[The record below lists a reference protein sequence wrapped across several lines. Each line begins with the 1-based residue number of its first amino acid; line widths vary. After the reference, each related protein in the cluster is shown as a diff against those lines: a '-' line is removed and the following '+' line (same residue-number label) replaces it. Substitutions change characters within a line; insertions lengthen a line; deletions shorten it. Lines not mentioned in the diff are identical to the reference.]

1 MSRDLLEHLNSIP
14 FSPKKMLYMSLIFY
28 IFLVLIIY
36 YRDRKQNNY
45 SIYDKLSLVE
55 LALMLAILYSLRYS
69 YNGVVLLVLMDIFYD
84 SKEFQL
90 TTDKKHYLIFAL
102 ISLFT
107 LLFTNYDLISSL
119 INAVSIDP
127 YIHMYPN
134 KVHGLLIMGRQVI
147 ISLNLI
153 TFMIW
158 LLLYIL
164 TALKEKQQIEAKL
177 QLAAQANRDLEN
189 YMALSEK
196 IAEDRE
202 RKRIARDIH
211 DTLGHALKEK
221 QQIEAKLQLAAQANR
236 DLENYMALSEKI
248 AEDRERKR
256 IARDIHDTLG
266 HALTGISAGLDA
278 VDVLVD
284 TNPSLAKQ
292 QLRKIS
298 KAVRDGLSDV
308 RRSLKNL
315 RPTALENATLEEAM
329 KNLCKEYEALSHL
342 KIHFNYNWGNVDF
355 EVVKEDSLFRIIQES
370 ITNTVRHGHAQ
381 NIWIDLDANMI
392 CYNLII
398 YDDGVGE
405 NNIKMGY
412 GLKQIKE
419 RVYAL
424 GGEIKFNGEKGF
436 RIEITLPK

>member
-1 MSRDLLEHLNSIP
+1 MEKKQRVKQVQRILIIINFCAILYHGLIFYFGTKIAEDTRMSRDLLEHLNSIP
-14 FSPKKMLYMSLIFY
+14 FSPKKMLYMSFIFY

-36 YRDRKQNNY
+36 YRNRKQNNY

-211 DTLGHALKEK
+211 DTLGHAL
-221 QQIEAKLQLAAQANR
+221 
-236 DLENYMALSEKI
+236 
-248 AEDRERKR
+248 
-256 IARDIHDTLG
+256 
-266 HALTGISAGLDA
+266 TGISAGLDA

-342 KIHFNYNWGNVDF
+342 KIHFNYNWGDVDF

>member
-1 MSRDLLEHLNSIP
+1 
-14 FSPKKMLYMSLIFY
+14 
-28 IFLVLIIY
+28 
-36 YRDRKQNNY
+36 
-45 SIYDKLSLVE
+45 
-55 LALMLAILYSLRYS
+55 MLAILYSLRYS

-164 TALKEKQQIEAKL
+164 T
-177 QLAAQANRDLEN
+177 
-189 YMALSEK
+189 
-196 IAEDRE
+196 
-202 RKRIARDIH
+202 
-211 DTLGHALKEK
+211 ALKEK

>member
-1 MSRDLLEHLNSIP
+1 MEKKQRVKQVQRILIIINFCAILYHGLIFYFGTKIAEDTRMSRDLLEHLNSIP

-211 DTLGHALKEK
+211 DTLGHAL
-221 QQIEAKLQLAAQANR
+221 
-236 DLENYMALSEKI
+236 
-248 AEDRERKR
+248 
-256 IARDIHDTLG
+256 
-266 HALTGISAGLDA
+266 TGISAGLDA

-398 YDDGVGE
+398 YDDGIGK

-424 GGEIKFNGEKGF
+424 GGEIKFDGEKGF

>member
-1 MSRDLLEHLNSIP
+1 MEKKQRVKQVQRILIIINFCAILYHGLIFYFGTKIAEDTRMSRDLLEHLNSIP

-189 YMALSEK
+189 YMV
-196 IAEDRE
+196 
-202 RKRIARDIH
+202 
-211 DTLGHALKEK
+211 
-221 QQIEAKLQLAAQANR
+221 
-236 DLENYMALSEKI
+236 LSEKI

>member
-1 MSRDLLEHLNSIP
+1 MEKKQRVKQVQRILIIINFCAILYHGLIFYFGTKIAEDTRMSRDLLEHLNSIP

-134 KVHGLLIMGRQVI
+134 KVHGLLLMGRQVI

-164 TALKEKQQIEAKL
+164 T
-177 QLAAQANRDLEN
+177 
-189 YMALSEK
+189 
-196 IAEDRE
+196 
-202 RKRIARDIH
+202 
-211 DTLGHALKEK
+211 ALKEK

>member
-1 MSRDLLEHLNSIP
+1 MEKKQRVKQVQRILIIINFCAILYHGLIFYFGTKIAEDTRMSRDLLEHLNSVP

-36 YRDRKQNNY
+36 YRNRKQNNY

-164 TALKEKQQIEAKL
+164 T
-177 QLAAQANRDLEN
+177 
-189 YMALSEK
+189 
-196 IAEDRE
+196 
-202 RKRIARDIH
+202 
-211 DTLGHALKEK
+211 ALKEK

>member
-1 MSRDLLEHLNSIP
+1 MEKKQRVKQVQRILIIINFCAILYHGLIFYFGTKIAEDTRMRRDLLEHLNSIP

-90 TTDKKHYLIFAL
+90 TTDKKHYLVFAL

-211 DTLGHALKEK
+211 DTLGHAL
-221 QQIEAKLQLAAQANR
+221 
-236 DLENYMALSEKI
+236 
-248 AEDRERKR
+248 
-256 IARDIHDTLG
+256 
-266 HALTGISAGLDA
+266 TGISAGLDA

-284 TNPSLAKQ
+284 NNPSLAKE

-342 KIHFNYNWGNVDF
+342 KIHFNYNWGDVDF

-398 YDDGVGE
+398 YDDGIGK

-424 GGEIKFNGEKGF
+424 GGEIKFDGEKGF

>member
-1 MSRDLLEHLNSIP
+1 MEKKQRVKQVQRILIIINFCAILYHGLIFYFGTKIAEDTRMSRDLLEHLNSIP

-36 YRDRKQNNY
+36 YRNRKQNNY

-164 TALKEKQQIEAKL
+164 T
-177 QLAAQANRDLEN
+177 
-189 YMALSEK
+189 
-196 IAEDRE
+196 
-202 RKRIARDIH
+202 
-211 DTLGHALKEK
+211 ALKEK

>member
-1 MSRDLLEHLNSIP
+1 MEKKQRVKQVQRILIIINFCAILYHGLIFYFGTKIAEDTRMSRDLLEHLNSIP

-177 QLAAQANRDLEN
+177 QLA
-189 YMALSEK
+189 
-196 IAEDRE
+196 
-202 RKRIARDIH
+202 
-211 DTLGHALKEK
+211 T
-221 QQIEAKLQLAAQANR
+221 QANR

>member
-1 MSRDLLEHLNSIP
+1 MEKKQRVKQVQRILIIINFCAILYHGLIFYFGTKIAEDTRMSRDLLEHLNSIP

-211 DTLGHALKEK
+211 DTLGHAL
-221 QQIEAKLQLAAQANR
+221 
-236 DLENYMALSEKI
+236 
-248 AEDRERKR
+248 
-256 IARDIHDTLG
+256 
-266 HALTGISAGLDA
+266 TGISAGLDA

-342 KIHFNYNWGNVDF
+342 KIHFNYNWGDVDF

-436 RIEITLPK
+436 HIEITLPK

>member
-1 MSRDLLEHLNSIP
+1 MEKKQRVKQVQRILIIINFCAILYHGLIFYFGTKIAEDTRMSRDLLEHLNSIP

-36 YRDRKQNNY
+36 YRNRKQNNY

-211 DTLGHALKEK
+211 DTLGHAL
-221 QQIEAKLQLAAQANR
+221 
-236 DLENYMALSEKI
+236 
-248 AEDRERKR
+248 
-256 IARDIHDTLG
+256 
-266 HALTGISAGLDA
+266 TGISAGLDA

-284 TNPSLAKQ
+284 NNPSLAKQ

-342 KIHFNYNWGNVDF
+342 KIYFNYNWGDVDF

>member
-1 MSRDLLEHLNSIP
+1 MEKKQRVKQVQRILIIINFCAILYHGLIFYFGTKIAEDTRMSRDLLEHLNSIP

-211 DTLGHALKEK
+211 DTLGHAL
-221 QQIEAKLQLAAQANR
+221 
-236 DLENYMALSEKI
+236 
-248 AEDRERKR
+248 
-256 IARDIHDTLG
+256 
-266 HALTGISAGLDA
+266 TGISAGLDA

-308 RRSLKNL
+308 RHSLKNL

>member
-1 MSRDLLEHLNSIP
+1 MEKKQRVKQVQRILIIINFCAILYHGLIFYFGTKIAEDTRMSRDLLEHLNSIP

-36 YRDRKQNNY
+36 YRNRKQNNY

-211 DTLGHALKEK
+211 DTLGHAL
-221 QQIEAKLQLAAQANR
+221 
-236 DLENYMALSEKI
+236 
-248 AEDRERKR
+248 
-256 IARDIHDTLG
+256 
-266 HALTGISAGLDA
+266 TGISAGLDA
-278 VDVLVD
+278 VAVLVD

>member
-1 MSRDLLEHLNSIP
+1 MEKKQRVKQVQRILIIINFCAILYHGLIFYFGTKIAEDTRMSRDLLEHLNSIP

-177 QLAAQANRDLEN
+177 QLV
-189 YMALSEK
+189 
-196 IAEDRE
+196 
-202 RKRIARDIH
+202 
-211 DTLGHALKEK
+211 
-221 QQIEAKLQLAAQANR
+221 AQANR

-342 KIHFNYNWGNVDF
+342 KIHFNYNWGDVDF

>member
-1 MSRDLLEHLNSIP
+1 MEKKQRVKQVQRILIIINFCAILYHELIFYFGTKIAEDTRMSRDLLEHLNSIP

-177 QLAAQANRDLEN
+177 QLAAQANRNLEN

-211 DTLGHALKEK
+211 DTLGH
-221 QQIEAKLQLAAQANR
+221 
-236 DLENYMALSEKI
+236 
-248 AEDRERKR
+248 
-256 IARDIHDTLG
+256 T
-266 HALTGISAGLDA
+266 LTGISAGLDA

>member
-1 MSRDLLEHLNSIP
+1 MEKKQRVKQVQRILIIINFCAILYHGLIFYFGTKIAEDTRMSRDLLEHLNSIP

-164 TALKEKQQIEAKL
+164 T
-177 QLAAQANRDLEN
+177 
-189 YMALSEK
+189 
-196 IAEDRE
+196 
-202 RKRIARDIH
+202 
-211 DTLGHALKEK
+211 ALKEK

-436 RIEITLPK
+436 HIEITLPK

>member
-1 MSRDLLEHLNSIP
+1 MEKKQIVKQVQRILIIINFCAILYHGLIFYFGTKIAEDTRMSRDLLEHLNSIP

-211 DTLGHALKEK
+211 DTLGHAL
-221 QQIEAKLQLAAQANR
+221 
-236 DLENYMALSEKI
+236 
-248 AEDRERKR
+248 
-256 IARDIHDTLG
+256 
-266 HALTGISAGLDA
+266 TGISAGLDA

-342 KIHFNYNWGNVDF
+342 KIHFNYNWGDVDF

>member
-1 MSRDLLEHLNSIP
+1 MEKKQRVKQVQRILIIINFCAILYHGLIFYFGTKIAEDTRMSRDLLEHLNSIP

-90 TTDKKHYLIFAL
+90 TTDKKHYLVFAL

-211 DTLGHALKEK
+211 DTLGHAL
-221 QQIEAKLQLAAQANR
+221 
-236 DLENYMALSEKI
+236 
-248 AEDRERKR
+248 
-256 IARDIHDTLG
+256 
-266 HALTGISAGLDA
+266 TGISAGLDA

-284 TNPSLAKQ
+284 NNPSLAKE

-342 KIHFNYNWGNVDF
+342 KIHFNYNWGDVDF

-398 YDDGVGE
+398 YDDGVGK

>member
-1 MSRDLLEHLNSIP
+1 MEKKQRVKQVQRILIIINFCAILYHGLIFYFGTKIAEDTRMSRDLLEHLNSIP

-211 DTLGHALKEK
+211 DTLGHAL
-221 QQIEAKLQLAAQANR
+221 
-236 DLENYMALSEKI
+236 
-248 AEDRERKR
+248 
-256 IARDIHDTLG
+256 
-266 HALTGISAGLDA
+266 TGISAGLDA

-284 TNPSLAKQ
+284 TKPSLAKQ

-342 KIHFNYNWGNVDF
+342 KIHFNYNWGDVDF

>member
-1 MSRDLLEHLNSIP
+1 MEKKQRVKQVQRILIIINFCAILYHGLIFYFGTKIAEDTRMSRDLLEHLNSIP

-36 YRDRKQNNY
+36 YRNRKQNNY

-164 TALKEKQQIEAKL
+164 T
-177 QLAAQANRDLEN
+177 
-189 YMALSEK
+189 
-196 IAEDRE
+196 
-202 RKRIARDIH
+202 
-211 DTLGHALKEK
+211 ALKEK

-405 NNIKMGY
+405 NNICLLYTSPSPRDRG
-412 GLKQIKE
+412 
-419 RVYAL
+419 
-424 GGEIKFNGEKGF
+424 
-436 RIEITLPK
+436 

>member
-1 MSRDLLEHLNSIP
+1 MEKKQRVKQVQRILIIINFCAILYHGLIFYFGTKIAEDTRMSRDLLEHLNSIP

-211 DTLGHALKEK
+211 DTLGHAL
-221 QQIEAKLQLAAQANR
+221 
-236 DLENYMALSEKI
+236 
-248 AEDRERKR
+248 
-256 IARDIHDTLG
+256 
-266 HALTGISAGLDA
+266 TGISAGLDA

-405 NNIKMGY
+405 NNINMGY

>member
-1 MSRDLLEHLNSIP
+1 MEKKQRVKQVQRILIIINFCAILYHGLIFYFGTKIAEDTRMSRDLLEHLNSIP

-36 YRDRKQNNY
+36 YRNRKQNNY

-211 DTLGHALKEK
+211 DTLGHAL
-221 QQIEAKLQLAAQANR
+221 
-236 DLENYMALSEKI
+236 
-248 AEDRERKR
+248 
-256 IARDIHDTLG
+256 
-266 HALTGISAGLDA
+266 TGISAGLDA

-298 KAVRDGLSDV
+298 KAVRDRLSDV

>member
-1 MSRDLLEHLNSIP
+1 MEKKQRVKQVQRILIIINFCAILYHGLIFYFGTKIAEDTRMSRDLLEHLNSIP

-90 TTDKKHYLIFAL
+90 TTDKKHYLVFAL

-211 DTLGHALKEK
+211 DTF
-221 QQIEAKLQLAAQANR
+221 
-236 DLENYMALSEKI
+236 
-248 AEDRERKR
+248 
-256 IARDIHDTLG
+256 G

-284 TNPSLAKQ
+284 NNPSLAKE

-342 KIHFNYNWGNVDF
+342 KIHFNYNWGDVDF

-398 YDDGVGE
+398 YDDGIGK

-424 GGEIKFNGEKGF
+424 GGEIKFDGEKGF

>member
-1 MSRDLLEHLNSIP
+1 MEKKQRVKQVQRILIIINFCAILYHGLIFYFGTKIAEDTRMSRDLLEHLNSIP

-147 ISLNLI
+147 ISFNLI

-164 TALKEKQQIEAKL
+164 T
-177 QLAAQANRDLEN
+177 
-189 YMALSEK
+189 
-196 IAEDRE
+196 
-202 RKRIARDIH
+202 
-211 DTLGHALKEK
+211 ALKEK

>member
-1 MSRDLLEHLNSIP
+1 MEKKQRVKQVQRILIIINFCAILYHGLIFYFGTKIAEDTRMSRDLLEHLNSIP

-55 LALMLAILYSLRYS
+55 LALMLAILYILRYS

-164 TALKEKQQIEAKL
+164 T
-177 QLAAQANRDLEN
+177 
-189 YMALSEK
+189 
-196 IAEDRE
+196 
-202 RKRIARDIH
+202 
-211 DTLGHALKEK
+211 ALKEK

>member
-1 MSRDLLEHLNSIP
+1 MEKKQRVKQVQRILIIINFCAILYHGLIFYFGTKIAEDTRMSRDLLEHLNSIP

-36 YRDRKQNNY
+36 YRNRKQNNY

-69 YNGVVLLVLMDIFYD
+69 YNGVFLLVLMDIFYD

-164 TALKEKQQIEAKL
+164 T
-177 QLAAQANRDLEN
+177 
-189 YMALSEK
+189 
-196 IAEDRE
+196 
-202 RKRIARDIH
+202 
-211 DTLGHALKEK
+211 ALKEK

>member
-1 MSRDLLEHLNSIP
+1 MEKKQRVKQVQRILIIINFCAILYHGLIFYFGTKIAEDTRMSRDLLEHLNSIP

-177 QLAAQANRDLEN
+177 QLAAQANRN
-189 YMALSEK
+189 
-196 IAEDRE
+196 
-202 RKRIARDIH
+202 
-211 DTLGHALKEK
+211 
-221 QQIEAKLQLAAQANR
+221 
-236 DLENYMALSEKI
+236 LENYMALSEKI

-342 KIHFNYNWGNVDF
+342 KIHFNYNWGDVDF

>member
-1 MSRDLLEHLNSIP
+1 MEKKQRVKQVQRILIIINFCAILYHGLIFYFGTKIAEDTRMSRDLLEHLNSIP

-36 YRDRKQNNY
+36 YRNRKQNNY

-211 DTLGHALKEK
+211 DTLGHAL
-221 QQIEAKLQLAAQANR
+221 
-236 DLENYMALSEKI
+236 
-248 AEDRERKR
+248 
-256 IARDIHDTLG
+256 
-266 HALTGISAGLDA
+266 TGISAGLDA

-284 TNPSLAKQ
+284 TKPSLAKQ

-342 KIHFNYNWGNVDF
+342 KIHFNYNWGDVDF

>member
-1 MSRDLLEHLNSIP
+1 MEKKQRVKQVQRILIIINFCAILYHGLIFYFGTKIAEDTRMSRDLLEHLNSIP

-90 TTDKKHYLIFAL
+90 TTDKKHYLVFAL

-211 DTLGHALKEK
+211 DTLGHAL
-221 QQIEAKLQLAAQANR
+221 
-236 DLENYMALSEKI
+236 
-248 AEDRERKR
+248 
-256 IARDIHDTLG
+256 
-266 HALTGISAGLDA
+266 TGISAGLDA

-284 TNPSLAKQ
+284 NNPSLAKE

-342 KIHFNYNWGNVDF
+342 KIHFNYNWGDVDF

-398 YDDGVGE
+398 YDDGIGK

-424 GGEIKFNGEKGF
+424 GGEIKFDGEKGF

>member
-1 MSRDLLEHLNSIP
+1 MEKKQRVKQVQRILIIINFCAILYHGLIFYFGTKIAEDTRMSRDLLEHLNSIP

-164 TALKEKQQIEAKL
+164 T
-177 QLAAQANRDLEN
+177 
-189 YMALSEK
+189 
-196 IAEDRE
+196 
-202 RKRIARDIH
+202 
-211 DTLGHALKEK
+211 ALKEK

>member
-1 MSRDLLEHLNSIP
+1 MEKKQRVKQVQRILIIINFCAILYHGLIFYFGTKIAEDTRMSRDLLEHLNSIP

-69 YNGVVLLVLMDIFYD
+69 YNGVVLLVLIDIFYD

-90 TTDKKHYLIFAL
+90 TIDKKHYLIFAL

-119 INAVSIDP
+119 INAVPIDP

-211 DTLGHALKEK
+211 DTLGHAL
-221 QQIEAKLQLAAQANR
+221 
-236 DLENYMALSEKI
+236 
-248 AEDRERKR
+248 
-256 IARDIHDTLG
+256 
-266 HALTGISAGLDA
+266 TGISAGLDA

-284 TNPSLAKQ
+284 NNPSLAKE

-342 KIHFNYNWGNVDF
+342 KIHFNYNWGDVDF

-398 YDDGVGE
+398 YDDGVGK

>member
-1 MSRDLLEHLNSIP
+1 MEKKQRVKQVQRILIIINFCAILYHGLIFYFGTKIAEDTRMSRDLLEHLNSIP

-177 QLAAQANRDLEN
+177 QLAAQANRN
-189 YMALSEK
+189 
-196 IAEDRE
+196 
-202 RKRIARDIH
+202 
-211 DTLGHALKEK
+211 
-221 QQIEAKLQLAAQANR
+221 
-236 DLENYMALSEKI
+236 LENYMALSEKI

-342 KIHFNYNWGNVDF
+342 KIHFNYNWGDVDF

-398 YDDGVGE
+398 YDDGIGK

-424 GGEIKFNGEKGF
+424 GGEIKFDGEKGF

>member
-1 MSRDLLEHLNSIP
+1 MEKKQRVKQVQRILIIINFCAILYHGLIFYFGTKIAEDTRMSRDLLEHLNSIP

-90 TTDKKHYLIFAL
+90 TTDKKHYLVFAL

-164 TALKEKQQIEAKL
+164 T
-177 QLAAQANRDLEN
+177 
-189 YMALSEK
+189 
-196 IAEDRE
+196 
-202 RKRIARDIH
+202 
-211 DTLGHALKEK
+211 ALKEK

-342 KIHFNYNWGNVDF
+342 KIHFNYNWGDVDF

>member
-1 MSRDLLEHLNSIP
+1 MEKKQRVKQVQRILIIINFCAILYHGLIFYFGTKIAEDTRMSRDLLEHLNSIP

-211 DTLGHALKEK
+211 DTLGHAL
-221 QQIEAKLQLAAQANR
+221 
-236 DLENYMALSEKI
+236 
-248 AEDRERKR
+248 
-256 IARDIHDTLG
+256 
-266 HALTGISAGLDA
+266 TGISAGLDA

-342 KIHFNYNWGNVDF
+342 KIHFNYNWGDVDF

-398 YDDGVGE
+398 YDDGIGK

-424 GGEIKFNGEKGF
+424 GGEIKFDGEKGF

>member
-1 MSRDLLEHLNSIP
+1 MEKKQRVKQVQRILIIINFCAILYHGLIFYFGTKIAEDTRMSRDLLEHLNSIP

-211 DTLGHALKEK
+211 DTLGHAL
-221 QQIEAKLQLAAQANR
+221 
-236 DLENYMALSEKI
+236 
-248 AEDRERKR
+248 
-256 IARDIHDTLG
+256 
-266 HALTGISAGLDA
+266 TGISAGLDA

-342 KIHFNYNWGNVDF
+342 KIHFNYNWGDVDF